1 VVLKQTV
8 DSILRSD
15 DKVLSSLQKLA
26 GDLDPARP
34 EDGNAIARTKELCAR
49 YLMLLDF
56 QKW

>member
-1 VVLKQTV
+1 VVVKQTV

-26 GDLDPARP
+26 GDLDPVRP
-34 EDGNAIARTKELCAR
+34 EDDNAMARTKELCAR
-49 YLMLLDF
+49 YLRLLNF